1 MKLKKFGA
9 LVLAM
14 SMTASLLTGCGQKE
28 EENQTPDAGAASGT
42 ETADAG
48 TDAGTAGT
56 VEPCEIE
63 FWHYMTGD
71 LETTLTTLTDEFN
84 STNEYGIT
92 VKLVNQGNAS
102 DLQSK
107 LTTNAAAGTLPDLTQ
122 AYNNWFTEYAQ
133 EVVPLDDF
141 VANDFDNYEDIV
153 QSYRDENSEY
163 GFISGL
169 PFNKSTY
176 LYFYNKTMFDELG
189 LEAPKTWDDLYTIG
203 EKFMTEKELASL
215 GYDDRAGMIEALV
228 KQTGSEYVTAD
239 GVQFDN
245 EQGQA
250 AVTMMTDLY
259 NKGYARLA
267 GDGEFFS
274 TLLSNGLIAAYVGSS
289 AGVSYITADGW
300 ELGVAPLPAGE
311 KAAANMA
318 GTNLIMFAKDEN
330 AQNAAWEYMKY
341 LTSTE
346 VTTKWAMETGYLPVR
361 TSAFESEE
369 YQAFMAE
376 NPAAAAAY
384 EQADN
389 FFASPTFDG
398 SNDVR
403 SAMNTKIEE
412 IVINN
417 TDKSTDNDVDAE
429 TALQQL
435 VDAAN
440 EAIQ

>member
-14 SMTASLLTGCGQKE
+14 SMATSLLAGCGQKE
-28 EENQTPDAGAASGT
+28 ETNTAPEADAAEGTEAASAETEGT
-42 ETADAG
+42 I
-48 TDAGTAGT
+48 
-56 VEPCEIE
+56 EPCEVE

-71 LETTLTTLTDEFN
+71 LETTLTELTDEFN

-107 LTTNAAAGTLPDLTQ
+107 LTTNAAAGTLPDLAQ
-122 AYNNWFTEYAQ
+122 AYNNWFTEYVQ

-153 QSYRDENSEY
+153 SSYRDENSEY
-163 GFISGL
+163 GFITGL

-203 EKFMTEKELASL
+203 EKIMAEKELASL

-228 KQTGSEYVTAD
+228 KQAGSEYVTAD

-250 AVTMMTDLY
+250 AVTLMVDLY

-274 TLLSNGLIAAYVGSS
+274 TLISNGLIAAYVGSS
-289 AGVSYITADGW
+289 AGVSYITPDGW

-318 GTNLIMFAKDEN
+318 GTNLIMFAKDANEQR
-330 AQNAAWEYMKY
+330 ATWEYMKY

-384 EQADN
+384 EQADD

-403 SAMNTKIEE
+403 STMNTKIEE

-429 TALQQL
+429 TALSQL
-435 VDAAN
+435 VEAAN